1 MTGQPSGLPAEID
14 TSTAHPARMYDYYLG
29 GKDNYPADRR
39 AAEQVLAA
47 VPSAPA
53 MARANR
59 AFLHRAVRFLAAE
72 AGIRQF
78 VDIGTGLPTSPNVHQ
93 IAQAVTP
100 NARVVYVDNDPI
112 VHVHANAL
120 LAGEATSSILA
131 DLRQPDAI
139 LDHPTL
145 RRRIDLT
152 QPVALLLVAIL
163 HFLCDDEDP
172 AGIVARLRDRLADG
186 SYLVLSHATA
196 DFNPQAAAAAARAY
210 DQAAAPMVLRSHA
223 EIERLFD
230 GFELVDPG
238 LVQVSRWR
246 PDDQRAAA
254 KGEVWAYGGVGRRD
268 EAGTTADAAI
278 ARRSG

>member
-1 MTGQPSGLPAEID
+1 MTGQPPGLPDQID

-53 MARANR
+53 MAKANR
-59 AFLHRAVRFLAAE
+59 AFLRRAVRFLADQ
-72 AGIRQF
+72 AGVRQF

-100 NARVVYVDNDPI
+100 NAQVVYVDNDPI
-112 VHVHANAL
+112 VHIHANAL
-120 LAGEATSSILA
+120 LAGEATGSILA
-131 DLRQPDAI
+131 DLRQPDVI

-145 RRRIDLT
+145 RQRIDLT

-163 HFLCDDEDP
+163 HFLRDDEDP
-172 AGIVARLRDRLADG
+172 AGIVARLRDGLAAG

-196 DFNPQAAAAAARAY
+196 DFNPEAAAAAARAY

-223 EIERLFD
+223 QIERLFD

-254 KGEVWAYGGVGRRD
+254 KGQVWAYGGVGRR
-268 EAGTTADAAI
+268 AGP
-278 ARRSG
+278 RQR